1 MDSALIMGAVMALI
15 ISVISVKL
23 GITLISINSVMF
35 KIVISINK
43 VSVYYVRVGIYWV
56 ISCVILQ

>member
-1 MDSALIMGAVMALI
+1 MINLYFKMDSALIMGAVMALI

-35 KIVISINK
+35 KIVISIRR
-43 VSVYYVRVGIYWV
+43 VSVYYVRVGIY
-56 ISCVILQ
+56 

>member
-1 MDSALIMGAVMALI
+1 MINLYFKMDSALIMGAVMALI

-43 VSVYYVRVGIYWV
+43 VSVYYVRVGIY
-56 ISCVILQ
+56 